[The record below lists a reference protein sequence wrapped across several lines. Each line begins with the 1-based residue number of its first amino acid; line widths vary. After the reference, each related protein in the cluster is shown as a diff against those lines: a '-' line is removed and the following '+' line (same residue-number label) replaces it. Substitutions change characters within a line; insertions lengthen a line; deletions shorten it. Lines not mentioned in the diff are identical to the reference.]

1 MSDDEGVLDP
11 APYRHGNESRAR
23 DAIAVVAFVGGFV
36 FLLFAAGIGITRF
49 VDRVENDYAEERLE
63 VARWDCLESFIRST
77 ASDVDRVRL
86 VIEPVDDTYVRQ
98 RVVETVYPAVDLT
111 LSDDAPVLRIVVR
124 PGDDPDATC
133 RGLLLSIER

>member
-1 MSDDEGVLDP
+1 MSDDAGVLEP
-11 APYRHGNESRAR
+11 APHRHGNESRAR
-23 DAIAVVAFVGGFV
+23 DSIAVAAFVGGFV

-77 ASDVDRVRL
+77 TTDGERVRL

-111 LSDDAPVLRIVVR
+111 LSDAAPVLRIVVR
-124 PGDDPDATC
+124 PDDPDATC
-133 RGLLLSIER
+133 RGLQLSIER